1 MGPNYVK
8 PPAKSKV
15 DIRLAANWRISRLR
29 ECLKKRDRAGLA
41 LFIRERHTERFFQ
54 PIAQLGATEG
64 NVPGYGFAM
73 MALCS
78 LLVETLQ
85 SYREGL
91 PTTHSGELGTLK
103 NATRVPKEYVIP
115 LTLQVSGRGAFER
128 FFQHFGVQF
137 APLDGV
143 EFYSNVRNGLL
154 HQAQTKKGWKIGA
167 NKGALFSH
175 KTIDRDIF
183 VDRLKQAFDIYLAEL
198 GNDNAWNGPLWLNA
212 RRKIWWL
219 IRLSK

>member
-1 MGPNYVK
+1 MGPNDVK
-8 PPAKSKV
+8 PLAKSEV
-15 DIRLAANWRISRLR
+15 DMRLAADWRISRLR
-29 ECLKKRDRAGLA
+29 ECLKQRDRAGLV

-54 PIAQLGATEG
+54 PIERLGAAQG
-64 NVPGYGFAM
+64 NLPGYGFAM

-91 PTTHSGELGTLK
+91 PTTHSGELRTLK
-103 NATRVPKEYVIP
+103 NATKVPKEYVIP
-115 LTLQVSGRGAFER
+115 PALQVSGREAFER
-128 FFQHFGVQF
+128 FFQHFGAQF
-137 APLDGV
+137 APLDGE

-154 HQAQTKKGWKIGA
+154 HQAQTKKGWKVGTR
-167 NKGALFSH
+167 KGVLFSH

-198 GNDNAWNGPLWLNA
+198 ENDTAWNGPLWLNA
-212 RRKIWWL
+212 RRKLWWL